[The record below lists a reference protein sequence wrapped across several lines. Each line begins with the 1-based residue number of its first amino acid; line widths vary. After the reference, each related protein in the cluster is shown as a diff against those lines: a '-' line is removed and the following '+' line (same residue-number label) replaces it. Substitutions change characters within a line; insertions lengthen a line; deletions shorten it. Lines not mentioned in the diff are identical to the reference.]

1 MHSVTDKTYGT
12 EYNCNRWLSRA
23 WPPRVCKHFVCCLRT
38 NCKKYKSTILQT
50 CTFWIEFPDQL
61 RRTRLKNIILF
72 YFIKYEEIG
81 NKNGVFFTFSPIK
94 RLIFTQ
100 KGTFDFEV
108 FSHIHVLRSMFF
120 VKPPHF
126 SNPNS
131 QKRHHSFVTTHP
143 PLDIIIF
150 IIYLLFNY
158 VFMSSG
164 LVSFQ
169 RVYGRAEL
177 LTVRTIVASSADVLG
192 LDMFVQSGFVFGC
205 PAAGETVPP
214 LLCPH
219 HAARYYVFYFH
230 VSCNT
235 RHNKQRSKFGIINF
249 NQVRGPTASLLVY
262 I

>member
-120 VKPPHF
+120 FFCKTTTFLQPKLPETTSLICHNA
-126 SNPNS
+126 STI
-131 QKRHHSFVTTHP
+131 RHYN
-143 PLDIIIF
+143 F

-169 RVYGRAEL
+169 CVYG
-177 LTVRTIVASSADVLG
+177 
-192 LDMFVQSGFVFGC
+192 
-205 PAAGETVPP
+205 
-214 LLCPH
+214 
-219 HAARYYVFYFH
+219 
-230 VSCNT
+230 
-235 RHNKQRSKFGIINF
+235 
-249 NQVRGPTASLLVY
+249 
-262 I
+262 